1 MVLESTNVEE
11 FKLIQFNDEN
21 NLNAISASDWIRLSE
36 EIQAFEESTL
46 KYLVFK
52 SVNNNFSAGA
62 NLGENASSE
71 MIHVSNAAKK
81 IWECKKPIISIV
93 EGVVA
98 GAASNLILLSDFIIA
113 TPDIRFIEVFARRG
127 LVVDFGGSWILPK
140 LVGVNKAKHLMMLA
154 QEINGEDLYKLGLIY
169 KLCSSDQLDTEL
181 KLLLEKLNKV
191 SFISM
196 CMIKDQI
203 RKGLDSTFKESLD
216 NETINQNKRFIH
228 PDSAEGVLSFIEKRQ
243 GNFSNTLDE

>member
-1 MVLESTNVEE
+1 MVLESQSLHE

-21 NLNAISASDWIRLSE
+21 SLNAISANDWKQLKIEIE
-36 EIQAFEESTL
+36 EFEESNL

-62 NLGENASSE
+62 KLGENASSE
-71 MIHVSNAAKK
+71 MVHVSNAAQK

-98 GAASNLILLSDFIIA
+98 GAASNLILLSDFIIS
-113 TPDIRFIEVFARRG
+113 TPDIRFIEIFSKRG

-154 QEINGEDLYKLGLIY
+154 EETTGEELFKLGLIY
-169 KLCSSDQLDTEL
+169 KLTTSDKLDYEL
-181 KLLLEKLNKV
+181 KLLLEKLNNV

-203 RKGLDSTFKESLD
+203 RKGLESSFKDSLD
-216 NETINQNKRFIH
+216 IETINQNKRFIH
-228 PDSAEGVLSFIEKRQ
+228 KDSAEGVLSFLEKRKAL
-243 GNFSNTLDE
+243 FSDTLDE